1 MITSKD
7 KKDCCGCAACMSACN
22 KKAITMVA
30 DNTLG
35 FLYPQINTSLCVNC
49 GKCDLIC
56 QFKDNYN
63 RYDNYNKPYV
73 YAMRPLDEKE
83 LMKSQSGAAFFILSN
98 IILEEGGTVYGAV
111 FDEKF
116 NVIHSR
122 ATTKEEREKMRMSKY
137 VQSDIQ
143 NIYPLI
149 KNDLLE
155 GKKVLFSGTPCQVAA
170 IRSFLGKKLS
180 EKLYTID
187 IICHGVPSPKVWS
200 DYLKYLKKKYHKSII
215 SIITR
220 DKKYGWASHNETYI
234 LEDGTKKTR
243 ATFRELFYRHYIVRD
258 SCSNCKFTNT
268 KRVSDITIGDFW
280 GWEKY
285 HNDFMD
291 NKGISLIY
299 INSDKGKEL
308 FEKTKS
314 KAIIIPSNIQESLQP
329 QLQHPIAL
337 PNNRQEFINDY
348 KKHNFRYI
356 ANKYSDTSLYY
367 QFHSFIFNLLAKLK
381 K

>member
-1 MITSKD
+1 MT
-7 KKDCCGCAACMSACN
+7 
-22 KKAITMVA
+22 
-30 DNTLG
+30 
-35 FLYPQINTSLCVNC
+35 
-49 GKCDLIC
+49 
-56 QFKDNYN
+56 
-63 RYDNYNKPYV
+63 
-73 YAMRPLDEKE
+73 
-83 LMKSQSGAAFFILSN
+83 
-98 IILEEGGTVYGAV
+98 
-111 FDEKF
+111 
-116 NVIHSR
+116 
-122 ATTKEEREKMRMSKY
+122 
-137 VQSDIQ
+137 
-143 NIYPLI
+143 
-149 KNDLLE
+149 
-155 GKKVLFSGTPCQVAA
+155 
-170 IRSFLGKKLS
+170 
-180 EKLYTID
+180 
-187 IICHGVPSPKVWS
+187 
-200 DYLKYLKKKYHKSII
+200 
-215 SIITR
+215 
-220 DKKYGWASHNETYI
+220 KKYGWASHNETYI
-234 LEDGTKKTR
+234 LENGTEKTR

-285 HNDFMD
+285 HDDFMD

-314 KAIIIPSNIQESLQP
+314 KAIIKPSNIQESLQP

-348 KKHNFRYI
+348 KKHNFHYI